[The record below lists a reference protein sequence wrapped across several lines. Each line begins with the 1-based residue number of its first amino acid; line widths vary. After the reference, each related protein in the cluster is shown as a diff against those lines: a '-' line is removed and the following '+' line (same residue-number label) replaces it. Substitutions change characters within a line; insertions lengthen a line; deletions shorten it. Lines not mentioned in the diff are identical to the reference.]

1 MAPNQSNE
9 SSLPHAIN
17 DNNRTKEKNKS
28 RNNPNINYLQRKT
41 RTVGGRGSINIIR
54 EAANMAKKDQ
64 TADVG
69 VVDDDFG

>member
-1 MAPNQSNE
+1 
-9 SSLPHAIN
+9 
-17 DNNRTKEKNKS
+17 
-28 RNNPNINYLQRKT
+28 
-41 RTVGGRGSINIIR
+41 VGGRGSINIIR